1 MYTGTEVARLLKADW
16 LKSMN
21 YLRRTGTMLK
31 KSAAALIVLV
41 LAVSFGACKK
51 KEEKP
56 IMPQGHPGMESGM
69 PPAGMPTTQT
79 MPKVERKVIASKE
92 VTAKW
97 KAVKLAIENKTTKT
111 TKEYTLNI
119 GSEMNIPNTKMTVKV
134 LNFLPDFKMSE
145 KEFYSASDKPNQP
158 AAQVV
163 VNENGKEI
171 WNNWLFSM
179 QPGVHPFQH
188 ENIGIVLTGGV
199 SK

>member
-1 MYTGTEVARLLKADW
+1 
-16 LKSMN
+16 
-21 YLRRTGTMLK
+21 MLK
-31 KSAAALIVLV
+31 KSAAVLIVFV

-56 IMPQGHPGMESGM
+56 MMPQGHPGMESGM
-69 PPAGMPTTQT
+69 PPAGMPPAGMPNTQT

-97 KAVKLAIENKTTKT
+97 KAVKLAIANKAAKT
-111 TKEYTLNI
+111 TKEYTINI
-119 GSEMNIPNTKMTVKV
+119 GSEMTIPNTKMTVKV

-145 KEFYSASDKPNQP
+145 KEFYSASDQPNQP

-163 VNENGKEI
+163 VSENGKEI
-171 WNNWLFSM
+171 WSNWLFSM

-188 ENIGIVLTGGV
+188 ENIGIVLIGGV